1 MCENSFSLT
10 LVHHVIDAPFQ
21 AGIILCC
28 LGCAIFGIT
37 EVPTDGVDFDTGDF
51 DEGDAHDVE
60 EGSVAAPVGTH
71 YEPPQTEGSQSG
83 NSPEAQSSNIETGST
98 TEIQQG
104 TADENQ
110 NGTQGQ
116 QHSLVT
122 ASGPPVDLLDDSE
135 QGKKAEQEV
144 ATGELN
150 DLD

>member
-1 MCENSFSLT
+1 M
-10 LVHHVIDAPFQ
+10 
-21 AGIILCC
+21 
-28 LGCAIFGIT
+28 
-37 EVPTDGVDFDTGDF
+37 PTDGVDFDTGDF

-71 YEPPQTEGSQSG
+71 YEPPQ
-83 NSPEAQSSNIETGST
+83 NEAQSSNIETGST
-98 TEIQQG
+98 AEIQQG
-104 TADENQ
+104 TTDENQ

-116 QHSLVT
+116 QQSLVT